1 MKTWI
6 AIQNL
11 PIFEFILFMN
21 WIPLETIEQLQQIK
35 EAAGHSI
42 LFKHS
47 TRCSISLM
55 AKRKFEFEWD
65 ALPEDTSLYFL
76 DLIKYRPISNAIAE
90 LFDVHHESPQ
100 LLLIKEGECIYEA
113 SHSEISAEEA
123 ADQMSVNL

>member
-1 MKTWI
+1 
-6 AIQNL
+6 
-11 PIFEFILFMN
+11 MN
-21 WIPLETIEQLQQIK
+21 WIPLEKIEQLQQIK
-35 EAAGHSI
+35 QSAGHSI

-65 ALPEDTSLYFL
+65 VLPEDTSVYFL
-76 DLIKYRPISNAIAE
+76 DLIKYRQISNAIAE

-113 SHSEISAEEA
+113 SHSDISAEEA
-123 ADQMSVNL
+123 AEQMSVNS